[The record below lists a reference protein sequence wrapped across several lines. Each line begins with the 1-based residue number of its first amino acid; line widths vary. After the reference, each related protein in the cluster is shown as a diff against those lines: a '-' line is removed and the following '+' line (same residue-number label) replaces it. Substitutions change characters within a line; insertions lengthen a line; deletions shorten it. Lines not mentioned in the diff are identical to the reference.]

1 MASKAAKLRAKR
13 SIRSAGRPRK
23 ENVERYPS
31 GKIKPSETEKET
43 QAVAIQARKRIHGFS
58 DSTPDKTVADQRAG
72 YTLGLMWIDG
82 KISEEQLEAGNEYA
96 LAIARYHRLV
106 GIPFPSAR
114 AQSLF
119 SIKGH
124 DGEVTEAHAARARS
138 ASNLMMRLQGI
149 LLQCVDGPQVRQTV
163 NSVSVMD
170 LQHLRDMPPQQIL
183 WLRRGLTALIQSGAL
198 PNHNRNATDIT
209 RFEVRA
215 SA

>member
-1 MASKAAKLRAKR
+1 MASQAEKLRRKR
-13 SIRSAGRPRK
+13 AAQGAGRPRK
-23 ENVERYPS
+23 QGVDRYPS
-31 GKIKPSETEKET
+31 GKIKPAETEKET
-43 QAVAIQARKRIHGFS
+43 QSVAIQARKRVNGWS
-58 DSTPDKTVADQRAG
+58 DETPDKKALDPRAG
-72 YTLGLMWIDG
+72 YTLGLICIDG
-82 KISEEQLEAGNEYA
+82 KITEEQMEIGNEYA

-124 DGEVTEAHAARARS
+124 DGEVTDEHAARARS

-170 LQHLRDMPPQQIL
+170 LQHLRDMPPQQLL
-183 WLRRGLTALIQSGAL
+183 WLRRGLTALINSGAL